1 MSPIL
6 QRISGSMGNL
16 ARANKLTSAQLNEIL
31 GSDNVFTPPR
41 MPGCTLSTIAYHID
55 DMSPVLRSFA
65 LDLVESNMKDL
76 YMRSKDGWCKEDK
89 EEEMQ
94 DAGSRYLVTYD
105 GEVPVGMIHFQF
117 VEEETMTDRDAD
129 VAYCFEIQ
137 IVSGYQRRGIGEHL
151 IKLLEKIGTSANMEK
166 VMMTVFK
173 ANKDAIKF
181 YIDKLQYDEI
191 SPSVCLSR
199 VRASSFDYEILS
211 KVLSEQ

>member
-1 MSPIL
+1 
-6 QRISGSMGNL
+6 
-16 ARANKLTSAQLNEIL
+16 
-31 GSDNVFTPPR
+31 
-41 MPGCTLSTIAYHID
+41 
-55 DMSPVLRSFA
+55 MSPVLRSFA

-181 YIDKLQYDEI
+181 YIDKLQYRYDEI

-211 KVLSEQ
+211 KLWGSLFTKCRRAIVEQACWIDCQGQLDHQREAPVVNVNGSKGTDGQ